1 MIIYS
6 KLLLI
11 KVPREDKMIECN
23 VVIIVVLYLMWRS
36 DLTNLKVFRAE
47 KANYQIIGR
56 REVWRG
62 KSQL

>member
-1 MIIYS
+1 
-6 KLLLI
+6 
-11 KVPREDKMIECN
+11 MIESS

-56 REVWRG
+56 REVRRG